1 MFECTYDL
9 QLNLTCAYAKKP
21 QGGCKTDCL
30 ALPSK
35 GATST
40 GYSRQPGEQH
50 WSTEQAQFIHIFI
63 YIYHIHDNV
72 CTSPNRN
79 LHEARNFLCFA
90 QTTVVPFSLIKERS
104 NISFTHVAPTQSLP
118 TVNENHVLPS
128 PSTLSHL
135 YHKENDWVVRDDL
148 SRQQKIRT
156 SPCVSQ
162 LHKIQ
167 EVEFAQQA
175 HIGPTPAKSI
185 PAALGCQSS

>member
-1 MFECTYDL
+1 MPTRRNRKVDAKPTVWPYRAKEQQAQGTQD
-9 QLNLTCAYAKKP
+9 NLA
-21 QGGCKTDCL
+21 
-30 ALPSK
+30 S
-35 GATST
+35 ST
-40 GYSRQPGEQH
+40 GAQNKPNS
-50 WSTEQAQFIHIFI
+50 STYL